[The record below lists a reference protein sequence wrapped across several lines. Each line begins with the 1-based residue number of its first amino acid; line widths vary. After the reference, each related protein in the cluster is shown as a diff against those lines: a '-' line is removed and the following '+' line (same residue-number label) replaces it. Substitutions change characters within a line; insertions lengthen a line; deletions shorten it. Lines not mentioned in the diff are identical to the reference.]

1 MDQRKLR
8 DVAAISDPVER
19 IRAVGKLMN
28 EEQGAITELSSIRR
42 HAIAQARDS
51 GMTQADIAE
60 ALGVSPGRVSQY
72 SRQGN
77 AAKAPRLPE
86 RTAPRVLVQRALPTP
101 PAVRGSAS
109 LFLEEARRQGIEN
122 AERKMLYI
130 GTEPASDHVAVPLH
144 VEPGTDV
151 VARRKMFFADSVPVR
166 ISTSYFRTDLF
177 GGTRIAEPE
186 FVKPS
191 LQAAI
196 ESLGYQ
202 FGHAEETLTAR
213 ESTRFEAATLELD
226 PGEWVVQVLR
236 ASYSAEDTPVHILE
250 TVCSATRHV
259 FVVGQPSNTDQF

>member
-8 DVAAISDPVER
+8 DVAAISDPIER
-19 IRAVGKLMN
+19 IRAVGKLMA

-42 HAIAQARDS
+42 HAVAEARDD
-51 GMTQADIAE
+51 GMTLADIAD

-72 SRQGN
+72 ARQGD

-101 PAVRGSAS
+101 PAVRGSES
-109 LFLEEARRQGIEN
+109 LYLEEAKRQGIEN
-122 AERKMLYI
+122 AERRMLYI
-130 GTEPASDHVAVPLH
+130 GTEPSSEHVAVPLRI
-144 VEPGTDV
+144 EPGTDV

-177 GGTRIAEPE
+177 GGTRIEEPE

-191 LQAAI
+191 LQAAL
-196 ESLGYQ
+196 ESFGYR

-213 ESTRFEAATLELD
+213 EATRFEAETLELD

-236 ASYSAEDTPVHILE
+236 ASYSEEDTPIHVLE
-250 TVCSATRHV
+250 TVCAATRHV
-259 FVVGQPSNTDQF
+259 FVIGQPADTDQF